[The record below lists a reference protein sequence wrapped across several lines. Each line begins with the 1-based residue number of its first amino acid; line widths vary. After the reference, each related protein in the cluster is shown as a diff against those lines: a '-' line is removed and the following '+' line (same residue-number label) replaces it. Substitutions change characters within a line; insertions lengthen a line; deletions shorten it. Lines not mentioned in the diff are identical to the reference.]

1 MARLAFV
8 VIMLIISGIIFI
20 VKASV
25 GKVTGK
31 EVNFQD
37 ESKKVMHTAAKGI
50 NWMNDQ
56 WEKAKSGSDIA
67 NQPTG
72 SFQNMSAI
80 EIIAKVKSNS
90 SKYDASTAEAIYIE
104 QAVAKMNN
112 RQFDD
117 ARKFV
122 MQLKEGEGRDFMLS
136 EIEQKRNA

>member
-37 ESKKVMHTAAKGI
+37 ESKKVMHSAAKGI

-56 WEKAKSGSDIA
+56 WEKAKSGSHIT

-72 SFQNMSAI
+72 SFQNMSAT
-80 EIIAKVKSNS
+80 ELIANIKSNPT
-90 SKYDASTAEAIYIE
+90 KYDTSTAEAIYIE
-104 QAVAKMNN
+104 QGVAKMNN

-117 ARKFV
+117 ARKLV